1 MDKPVYKPECH
12 AFKFQIDQENSD
24 LEAGRFRG
32 IAAVF
37 GSVVDTYPN
46 PTIIEPGAFEKAIA
60 DRQQRRSIKILF
72 QHNEFETWIGLPTLL
87 EETDEGLAVEVSL
100 NQTQRGQDV
109 ANAIRHAKAIGQLDA
124 VELSIGF
131 DAVKKDW
138 QEHEDGITYRH
149 VLEIRLWEISI
160 VNFGADRQTVVTEAA
175 SLQSIEPSPQG
186 TLEEPRDKTALDP
199 EELEKYEIEIAEGEL
214 AILSGR

>member
-32 IAAVF
+32 IASVF

-46 PTIIEPGAFEKAIA
+46 PTIIEPGAFTQTIN
-60 DRQQRRSIKILF
+60 DRGQKVKILF
-72 QHNEFETWIGLPTLL
+72 QHDSYETWIGLPTLL

-131 DAVKKDW
+131 DAMKW
-138 QEHEDGITYRH
+138 EMREEENGQTFRH
-149 VLEIRLWEISI
+149 LTEVRLWEISV
-160 VNFGADRQTVVTEAA
+160 VNFGADRQSVVTEAA
-175 SLQSIEPSPQG
+175 SIQPSGPSLDSTPAESPG
-186 TLEEPRDKTALDP
+186 KTALDDK
-199 EELEKYEIEIAEGEL
+199 ELEKYEIEIAEGEL